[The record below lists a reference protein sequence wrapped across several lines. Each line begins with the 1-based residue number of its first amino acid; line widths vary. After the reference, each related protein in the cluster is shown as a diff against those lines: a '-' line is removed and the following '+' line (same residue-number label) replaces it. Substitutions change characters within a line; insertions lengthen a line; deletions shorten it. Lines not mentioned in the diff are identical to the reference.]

1 MLGNF
6 SCFCC
11 RLLIFSR
18 LTFSKKNLSGTL
30 TECQTGWI
38 QIRAYILSV
47 LFWVLTL
54 CKGYQQKTFRLPLSR
69 KVFTRS
75 IIIDS
80 SSWFDTINL
89 GWSIV
94 YIEGSQVI
102 PQGGGY
108 SIFSAYVGSDPASTV
123 HPKKNIRNFKHPKNI

>member
-1 MLGNF
+1 MLLLSPADFFKINF
-6 SCFCC
+6 
-11 RLLIFSR
+11 L
-18 LTFSKKNLSGTL
+18 KKNLSGTL

-102 PQGGGY
+102 PQGGY
-108 SIFSAYVGSDPASTV
+108 SIFSAYVGSDPASTI
-123 HPKKNIRNFKHPKNI
+123 HQKKISGISNIPKNI